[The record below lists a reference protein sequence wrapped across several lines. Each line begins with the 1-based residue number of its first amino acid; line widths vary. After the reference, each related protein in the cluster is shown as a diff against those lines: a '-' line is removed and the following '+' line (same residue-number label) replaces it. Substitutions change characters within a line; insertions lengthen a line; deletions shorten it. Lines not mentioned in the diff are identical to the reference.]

1 MTLNATLVSMYL
13 IFGTFDDLVTFIGKF
28 GFCIPGYIIHARMS

>member
-13 IFGTFDDLVTFIGKF
+13 VLGTFDGLLTFIGKF
-28 GFCIPGYIIHARMS
+28 SLRILNIIR